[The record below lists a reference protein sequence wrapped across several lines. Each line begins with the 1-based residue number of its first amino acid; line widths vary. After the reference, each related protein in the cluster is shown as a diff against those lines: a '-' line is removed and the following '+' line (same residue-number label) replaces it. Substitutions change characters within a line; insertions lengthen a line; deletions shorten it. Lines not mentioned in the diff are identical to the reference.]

1 MARCPRRSGR
11 CDFPL
16 EHFERWTAKGTIA
29 DRGLALTAE
38 GLRCAA
44 RTNAVRGSIGF
55 DRTLDLTL
63 ETRRGHVKIGGTL
76 AQPVV
81 Q

>member
-1 MARCPRRSGR
+1 V
-11 CDFPL
+11 DYPL

-29 DRGLALTAE
+29 NGGLALTGGGIAS
-38 GLRCAA
+38 AA

-55 DRTLDLTL
+55 DRTLDLTV
-63 ETRRGHVKIGGTL
+63 EARRGHVKIGGTL